1 MNKVI
6 FIFLATYM
14 NLSFSQSSIW
24 SKDYELPGNQKC
36 FITHNKKVCLS
47 DSDRSNVYDQQEDE
61 LKSSIKNGSSHAL
74 FYPVTVSA
82 LQVPYDSLLRFFSTE
97 KKSAPFKTAKFV
109 SLDSVYKWVGLHKY
123 PSVKD
128 NKSPNIIYNMHKFD
142 NERMGATISTDRN
155 NVKKLTF
162 GCAACHSSSLFGTKV
177 LGMTNRFPR
186 SNEFFVY
193 GKKAIA
199 AMHPTMFKLVTRSSK
214 EQTQIYKE
222 ARNAAKYIN
231 LKKPLVLGLDTSLAQ
246 VGLSL
251 AKRAD
256 DKFASRVKTKKRY
269 NQLQKTP
276 ADSKPAVWW
285 NLKYKT
291 KWLSDGSIRSGNP
304 VHTNFLWNEIGRG
317 TDLQKLERWLLGNTD
332 IIKDLTSF
340 VFNAKAPKYDDFFP
354 NSINISRAKRGQKL
368 YRKNCIGC
376 HGDYEKGWEFD
387 VNDYKSQIETT
398 KTWYHTKTITV
409 DVKTD
414 SHRYEGMRYFY
425 KDLNKLQ
432 ISKSIGTIVQPQV
445 GYVPPPLV
453 GIWARWPY
461 LHNNSV
467 PTLYDMLTP
476 DNLRAKMYYAVD
488 AIDKDKD
495 FDKVK
500 NGYPSRRN
508 KKKYLYDTTKQG
520 LSNKG
525 HTFMLVDDQG
535 KPKFSHNQKLEII
548 EFLKTL

>member
-1 MNKVI
+1 MKTLISILLITYVN
-6 FIFLATYM
+6 LAI
-14 NLSFSQSSIW
+14 SQSNIW
-24 SKDYELPGNQKC
+24 SEDYKLPGNQKC
-36 FITHNKKVCLS
+36 FVTHEKKVCLS
-47 DSDRSNVYDQQEDE
+47 DSDRSNVFNQEVDE
-61 LKSSIKNGSSHAL
+61 LDESIKRGSSHAL

-82 LQVPYDSLLRFFSTE
+82 LQVPYDSLTRFFST
-97 KKSAPFKTAKFV
+97 KTKSAPFLEAKFI

-123 PSVKD
+123 PEQRDK
-128 NKSPNIIYNMHKFD
+128 KSPNIIYNMHKFD
-142 NERMGATISTDRN
+142 NERMGATISSDN
-155 NVKKLTF
+155 KNVKKLTF
-162 GCAACHSSSLFGTKV
+162 GCAACHSSNLFGTKI
-177 LGMTNRFPR
+177 LGMTNRFPK

-199 AMHPTMFKLVTRSSK
+199 AMHPTIFKITTRSSK
-214 EQTQIYKE
+214 NETLVYKE
-222 ARNAAKYIN
+222 ARDATKYID

-251 AKRAD
+251 ATRAD
-256 DKFASRVKTKKRY
+256 DKYASRVKIKKRF
-269 NQLQKTP
+269 NQLQITP

-317 TDLQKLERWLLGNTD
+317 TDLKKLESWLLENDD
-332 IIKDLTSF
+332 IINDLTSF
-340 VFNAKAPKYDDFFP
+340 VFNSKSPKYDDFFP
-354 NSINISRAKRGQKL
+354 NTLNIEKAKRGQSL

-376 HGDYEKGWEFD
+376 HGDYEKGWEFE
-387 VNDYKSQIETT
+387 NSDYKSQISTT
-398 KTWYHTKTITV
+398 KTWYHTKTITI

-414 SHRYEGMRYFY
+414 PHRYEGMRYFY

-432 ISKSIGTIVQPQV
+432 ISKSIGTVVAPQV

-476 DNLRAKMYYAVD
+476 DNLRAKKYYAVD
-488 AIDKDKD
+488 AIDKEKD
-495 FDKVK
+495 FDKIK
-500 NGYPSRRN
+500 NGYPTIKN
-508 KKKYLYDTTKQG
+508 KKKYLFDTTKEG

-525 HTFMLVDDQG
+525 HSFMLVDQYG
-535 KPKFSHNQKLEII
+535 EPKFNHTQKLEII